1 VAPRMGKCHGNGD
14 FMGNIIGKPI
24 GKWWFHG
31 DFMVFLLFINFVAI
45 YIYSISHDICTKWL
59 VSSPFWRLKST
70 RPFAVLSHLHH
81 KASQPRRKYPLNID
95 YRCHPLTFTSINI
108 H

>member
-1 VAPRMGKCHGNGD
+1 MPW
-14 FMGNIIGKPI
+14 
-24 GKWWFHG
+24 KWWFHG
-31 DFMVFLLFINFVAI
+31 KHYRKTHRKMVISWWFYGVLAVHQFCCYI